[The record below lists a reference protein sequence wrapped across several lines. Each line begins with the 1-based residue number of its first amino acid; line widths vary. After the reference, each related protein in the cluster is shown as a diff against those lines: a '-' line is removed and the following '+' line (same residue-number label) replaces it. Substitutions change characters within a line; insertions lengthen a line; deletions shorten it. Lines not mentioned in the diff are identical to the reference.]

1 MLFFY
6 GERMDQIIVKSIN
19 KNEIKKFLK
28 FAFSIY
34 KDDPNWVPP
43 LYMDK
48 MKILNTDKNPFF
60 KEGNDMELFMAYRN
74 NQPVGRIA
82 AIKNDVHNNVHKE
95 NIGFFGF
102 FECINDQDVANSLL
116 DTAKEWLKKHNFDA
130 MRGPAN
136 PTSNDEWGAL
146 LEGFNDTPRLLM
158 AYNPKYY
165 LTLYEGY
172 GLRKIK
178 DLFAYDIQNSE
189 MQKNEK
195 IKRVADLVKT
205 RYKIKVRS
213 VNMKDFKNEL
223 EIFKSIWNQTWV
235 ANWGFIPMSEDEIE
249 AAAKDLKP
257 LINPDLVFFAEIE
270 DKVIGVVLAM
280 PDYNQIFRTMKGRL
294 FPFQFLKLYTQ
305 KKKITWARVIA
316 LGVIPEY
323 QKKGIDGALY
333 YECLERAA
341 KHGIMQG
348 EASWIL
354 EDNLMM
360 NRGAETMQGKIYKK
374 YRVYQ
379 ISL

>member
-1 MLFFY
+1 
-6 GERMDQIIVKSIN
+6 MDQIIVKNITQN
-19 KNEIKKFLK
+19 DIKKFLK
-28 FAFSIY
+28 FAFQIY

-43 LYMDK
+43 LFMDK
-48 MKILNTDKNPFF
+48 MKILNKDKNPFF
-60 KEGNDMELFMAYRN
+60 KDCNDMELFMAYRN

-82 AIKNDVHNNVHKE
+82 AIKNDIHNEVHNE

-102 FECINDQDVANSLL
+102 FECINDQEVANKLL
-116 DTAKEWLKKHNFDA
+116 DTVKEWLKKHNFDN

-136 PTSNDEWGAL
+136 PTSNDEYGAL

-158 AYNPKYY
+158 SYNPKYY
-165 LTLYEGY
+165 LDLFEGY
-172 GLRKIK
+172 GLKKVK
-178 DLFAYDIQNSE
+178 DLYAYDIQNSE
-189 MQKNEK
+189 MQKNKK
-195 IKRVADLVKT
+195 IKRVADLVKS
-205 RYKIKVRS
+205 RYKINIRS
-213 VNMKDFKNEL
+213 INMKDFKNEL

-235 ANWGFIPMSEDEIE
+235 ANWGFIPMSEVEIE

-379 ISL
+379 ISI

>member
-1 MLFFY
+1 
-6 GERMDQIIVKSIN
+6 MDQITIKQLTQN
-19 KNEIKKFLK
+19 DIKKFLK
-28 FAFSIY
+28 FAFQVY
-34 KDDPNWVPP
+34 KNDPNWVPP

-48 MKILNTDKNPFF
+48 MKILNTSKNPFF
-60 KEGNDMELFMAYRN
+60 TENNDMELFMAYRN
-74 NQPVGRIA
+74 NKPVGRIA
-82 AIKNDVHNNVHKE
+82 AIKNGTHNQTHSE

-102 FECINDQDVANSLL
+102 FECIDDQEVANKLL
-116 DTAKEWLKKHNFDA
+116 DTVKEWLKKHNFNA

-136 PTSNDEWGAL
+136 PTSNDEYGAL
-146 LEGFNDTPRLLM
+146 LEGFDDTPRILM

-165 LTLYEGY
+165 LNLFEGY
-172 GLRKIK
+172 GLRKVK
-178 DLFAYDIQNSE
+178 DLYAYDIQNSE

-195 IKRVADLVKT
+195 IKRVSELVKS
-205 RYKIKVRS
+205 RYKINIRS
-213 VNMKDFKNEL
+213 INMKDFKNEL

-235 ANWGFIPMSEDEIE
+235 ANWGFIPMNEAEID

-257 LINPDLVFFAEIE
+257 LINPDLVFFAEI
-270 DKVIGVVLAM
+270 DGKTIGMVLAM

-323 QKKGIDGALY
+323 QKKGVDGALY

-341 KHGIMQG
+341 KHGITQG

-360 NRGAETMQGKIYKK
+360 NRGAETMQGKVYKK
-374 YRVYQ
+374 YRVYE
-379 ISL
+379 IAI